1 MFSNSNVVRL
11 NNVKESPVRVLI
23 VIDHPY
29 EGSYSRALAAAA
41 IRGATSAG
49 HDVDVIDLDL
59 DDFDPVVRRADLGA
73 WREGRTVDPRAAEYQ
88 DRLAAADHLV
98 LVHPVWWE
106 VMPARLKGFFDKV
119 LVPGFAYT
127 ESQVGT
133 LQGLL
138 GLSGVTLVTTMTT
151 PGPLYRLWFGA
162 PVHRVVARG
171 VFGQLGVPR
180 VRWVNHPRVAEISP
194 ARRARWLT
202 ALERRFA
209 SLPEPSGRARE
220 RAARRNAARPAGTR
234 GAEHEPAA
242 RPAA

>member
-1 MFSNSNVVRL
+1 M
-11 NNVKESPVRVLI
+11 RVLL

-41 IRGATSAG
+41 IRGAQAAG

-73 WREGRTVDPRAAEYQ
+73 WREGRTVDPRAADYQ
-88 DRLAAADHLV
+88 RRLAAADHLV

-106 VMPARLKGFFDKV
+106 VMPARLKGFLDKV

-127 ESQVGT
+127 ESRIGS

-162 PVHRVVARG
+162 PAHRVVARG
-171 VFGQLGVPR
+171 VFGQLGVRR
-180 VRWVNHPRVAEISP
+180 VRWVNHPRVAEVSP
-194 ARRARWLT
+194 ARRDRWLA

-209 SLPEPSGRARE
+209 ALPEPSGKARDRSLRRRQE
-220 RAARRNAARPAGTR
+220 HARSLVPSS
-234 GAEHEPAA
+234 PAA
-242 RPAA
+242 

>member
-1 MFSNSNVVRL
+1 M
-11 NNVKESPVRVLI
+11 RVLI

-59 DDFDPVVRRADLGA
+59 DDFDPVVRRTDLGA
-73 WREGRTVDPRAAEYQ
+73 WREGRTVDPLAAEYQ
-88 DRLAAADHLV
+88 ERLAAADHLV

-127 ESQVGT
+127 ESRVGT
-133 LQGLL
+133 
-138 GLSGVTLVTTMTT
+138 
-151 PGPLYRLWFGA
+151 LYRLWFGA

-180 VRWVNHPRVAEISP
+180 VRWVNHPRVAEVSP

-209 SLPEPSGRARE
+209 SLPEPSDRARE
-220 RAARRNAARPAGTR
+220 RAARRTAARPAAARPADTR